1 MESIPYR
8 NPSISLK
15 NIDSSRFWHV
25 MAKITL
31 GNFLK
36 TRRNENLEEL
46 PYQHILQGFEFPRA
60 FLRPV
65 SHGKKKISKPC

>member
-1 MESIPYR
+1 
-8 NPSISLK
+8 
-15 NIDSSRFWHV
+15 